1 MCILHYKLSALVVHY
16 GLSKILLSGEL
27 LVEVL
32 EIVAYFRLV
41 RRFKLF
47 AQEFFRIEASEELMR
62 KHFLQVALGA
72 QALLLVLIQQLL
84 YQISR
89 DRGNFNTVFHLVGE
103 GNGAFLDQEVHS
115 VLVTMEEGWD
125 TN

>member
-16 GLSKILLSGEL
+16 GLSKILLRGEL

-32 EIVAYFRLV
+32 EIVAYFRLI
-41 RRFKLF
+41 RRFELL
-47 AQEFFRIEASEELMR
+47 AQEFVCVKASEELMR

-84 YQISR
+84 YQISS
-89 DRGNFNTVFHLVGE
+89 DRGNFDPVFHLVRE
-103 GNGAFLDQEVHS
+103 GHGAFLD
-115 VLVTMEEGWD
+115 
-125 TN
+125 